1 MDLNKL
7 STITQLAGDLC
18 YLFLA
23 IDALWG
29 LYCVI
34 IVWRRLRQA
43 RFAGETDQN
52 RYLDQWEASL
62 TDDTF
67 GVGPP
72 ADADERIIAQ
82 LGRLASDNRGLEPV
96 KLRHL
101 LADRFQRDFS
111 ADLEYR
117 MSWINT
123 VIKTAP
129 MLGLFGTVLGMMSAF
144 GKLGGDAGNVEAT
157 GLASDIS
164 LALITTAIG
173 LAIAIPLSLCV
184 AGLAI
189 QIRKTEDLVNAGLAR
204 MLDAYTAGLRALA
217 SRRKG

>member
-23 IDALWG
+23 VDALWG
-29 LYCVI
+29 LYSAVV
-34 IVWRRLRQA
+34 VWRRLRQA
-43 RFAGETDQN
+43 RFADEAAQT
-52 RYLDQWEASL
+52 RYLEQWESSLAADDFASA
-62 TDDTF
+62 
-67 GVGPP
+67 PP
-72 ADADERIIAQ
+72 AGGDDRIVAQ
-82 LGRLASDNRGLEPV
+82 LGRLAIDNQGIEPA

-164 LALITTAIG
+164 LALITTALG
-173 LAIAIPLSLCV
+173 LAIAIPLSLCM
-184 AGLAI
+184 AGLSI
-189 QIRKTEDLVNAGLAR
+189 QIRKAEDLVNAGLAR
-204 MLDAYTAGLRALA
+204 MLDVYTAGLGTAA